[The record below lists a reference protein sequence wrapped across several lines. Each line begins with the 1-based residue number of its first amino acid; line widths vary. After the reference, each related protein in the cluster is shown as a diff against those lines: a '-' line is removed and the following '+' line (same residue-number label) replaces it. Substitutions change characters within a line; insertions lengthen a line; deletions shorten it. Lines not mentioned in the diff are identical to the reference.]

1 MATLL
6 FRSRWLAAATVFILG
21 LLWLLYSPSIL
32 TWVEHLGSD
41 SFSEAQNFDL
51 VEAINFLE
59 SLKPVLRRQSLRA
72 TGLTIA
78 LGFLPAAAVC
88 AVAVFL
94 ARGRRFATAGRP
106 GNLCKSPSWTS
117 AESKGQSEAS
127 HFLSRYQSLIRLT
140 RRGIPAPQ
148 GGSAHLC
155 RASLAVGASVLIL
168 GLVSIQLYPA
178 VSAFRSNSEI
188 YRGIYDNFHERSK
201 ATVIQSGPARDLK
214 VVVYI
219 GESISALNMGIYGY
233 PRQTTPQL
241 EAFQAENEDVL
252 VFHEVFA
259 PHVHTAPSL
268 LEALS
273 VGVDRAEDVMPIG
286 DRRRVSVVDL
296 LNQAGIPSSLI
307 SNQGSSGTWNNL
319 ASTVVFRNVA
329 DKEFSFNSVL
339 LGELEHR
346 ARRPLDHEFLVTA
359 LDEHGSLDREGR
371 EVVFMHSYAGHGPYL
386 RHIDDRYKQ
395 PVDDFLQVRSAVSI
409 IGDGIP
415 DPDRVVQT
423 IEDYDSTVR
432 YADYCVVSALR
443 RVQASPFPAV
453 FIYFSDHG
461 DAVYAGRLHDSSRFL
476 HEMARVPFH
485 VYFNEGAAGR
495 YPDLLS
501 RFRTAS
507 SERKPSTLAQFPAT
521 LLSLFGLEVEG
532 GFYEGIGQDDLGI
545 LPPILARETGAGY
558 TYIRIGT
565 EEAVN
570 PGLPGP
576 RDATDAHTALFRA
589 TRVPGHEST
598 QLCQHG
604 SNTVGK
610 ALRGAMVADCLWLD
624 VAEGEGGIP
633 TGDPSPG
640 APAGL
645 DLEAVTDIARG
656 YGRSL
661 WIAGRNLH
669 SAAGCRS
676 LDSFLEAD
684 AKHGPLA
691 ALIMFPSN
699 TPWDEPE
706 LRVCIDSLRSKGFR
720 TAIEVP
726 LETAARCSRE
736 LAGNVRHEALCAGL
750 SQLLREVAESGAFTD
765 LGFDYS
771 AAGAIEQLA
780 AGTHLGWNVWNVA
793 IDQLDLNGLSRFRMV
808 AVDLKEDP
816 NNR

>member
-1 MATLL
+1 LDIVFAAACWTLVAILL
-6 FRSRWLAAATVFILG
+6 FRSRWLAAAAVFILG
-21 LLWLLYSPSIL
+21 LAWLLYSPSIL

-51 VEAINFLE
+51 IEAINFLE

-78 LGFLPAAAVC
+78 LGFLLAAAVY

-94 ARGRRFATAGRP
+94 ARGRGFATAGP
-106 GNLCKSPSWTS
+106 V
-117 AESKGQSEAS
+117 
-127 HFLSRYQSLIRLT
+127 
-140 RRGIPAPQ
+140 
-148 GGSAHLC
+148 
-155 RASLAVGASVLIL
+155 AVGASVLIA

-188 YRGIYDNFHERSK
+188 YRGIYDNFHARSN

-233 PRQTTPQL
+233 PRQTTPEL
-241 EAFQAENEDVL
+241 EAFQAENENVL

-273 VGVDRAEDVMPIG
+273 VGVDRAEDFMPIA
-286 DRRRVSVVDL
+286 DRRRVSVIDL

-359 LDEHGSLDREGR
+359 LDEHGSLHREGR

-386 RHIDDRYKQ
+386 RHIDERYKQ
-395 PVDDFLQVRSAVSI
+395 PVDDFLQGRSAVSI
-409 IGDGIP
+409 IGNGIP
-415 DPDRVVQT
+415 DPDRVVRT
-423 IEDYDSTVR
+423 VEDYDSTVR
-432 YADYCVVSALR
+432 YADYCVASVLR
-443 RVQASPFPAV
+443 RVKASPFPAV
-453 FIYFSDHG
+453 FVYFSDHG

-485 VYFNEGAAGR
+485 VYFNEAAAR
-495 YPDLLS
+495 HYPDLVS
-501 RFRTAS
+501 RFRSAS
-507 SERKPSTLAQFPAT
+507 SERKPSTLAQFPAS

-532 GFYEGIGQDDLGI
+532 GFYKGIGQDDLET
-545 LPPILARETGAGY
+545 LPPILTRETGAGY
-558 TYIRIGT
+558 SYVRIGT
-565 EEAVN
+565 EEF
-570 PGLPGP
+570 PGIGLRGP
-576 RDATDAHTALFRA
+576 RDATDAHTGLFRA
-589 TRVPGHEST
+589 TRLLRHETT
-598 QLCQHG
+598 QLCQYD
-604 SNTVGK
+604 SNTIGK
-610 ALRGAMVADCLWLD
+610 ALRGAMVADCLWLE
-624 VAEGEGGIP
+624 VAEGQRGIP
-633 TGDPSPG
+633 TGDPSPS

-661 WIAGRNLH
+661 WIAGRELH

-676 LDSFLEAD
+676 LDSFFAAN
-684 AKHGPLA
+684 AKHGPLN

-699 TPWDEPE
+699 TPWHEPE

-720 TAIEVP
+720 TAFEVP
-726 LETAARCSRE
+726 LGTAVRCSHE
-736 LAGNVRHEALCAGL
+736 LAGSVRHDVLCAGL
-750 SQLLREVAESGAFTD
+750 SQLLRDVAESGAFTD

-771 AAGAIEQLA
+771 AAGTIEQLA
-780 AGTHLGWNVWNVA
+780 VGTHLGWNVWNVTVE
-793 IDQLDLNGLSRFRMV
+793 QLDSNRLSRFRMV
-808 AVDLKEDP
+808 AVDLEEDP
-816 NNR
+816 NDR